1 MGQLR
6 PSNDLLQSIFG
17 YLVICIIYKWSTDWT
32 KASTPPPSLLSMLIS
47 MFLSPGTVEP
57 ESQLYRGQSVVQ
69 VILLLVAFV
78 CVPWLLC
85 VKPYF
90 VWQELKKTQVQGY
103 VELGHGDDA
112 PRDSTDDALEGEEEG
127 NGRAIVEDRE
137 GEPVRT

>member
-1 MGQLR
+1 
-6 PSNDLLQSIFG
+6 
-17 YLVICIIYKWSTDWT
+17 
-32 KASTPPPSLLSMLIS
+32 